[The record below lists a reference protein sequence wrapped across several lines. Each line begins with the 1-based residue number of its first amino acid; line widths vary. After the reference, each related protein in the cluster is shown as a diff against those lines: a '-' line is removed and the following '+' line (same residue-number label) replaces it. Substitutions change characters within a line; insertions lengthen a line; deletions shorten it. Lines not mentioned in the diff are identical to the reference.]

1 MTLTN
6 QTTHGHNGLDPFDE
20 LLEAQLRDIEAAHAI
35 PRPDG
40 IDKFYLE
47 EAVEKKAAEQPPLA
61 AARGESDARPW
72 RLKAAEFEYRT
83 SVTTSYIDGQREV
96 LTNARLRFELAAR
109 TLGVYTRRPSGEKLP
124 YYLRWALILGG
135 DVAGVAG
142 AAILLGET
150 VALGVL
156 QAIASGTAAIT
167 GGLLAQEVR
176 DSRLARKREKLPREL
191 TDDERRFAHLFRGG
205 DGGEPIVKWI
215 VAAAT
220 LIGMLIAVSIFA
232 LRYSTEGSTAAW
244 AFGLLAA
251 AVALAS
257 WANVYHY
264 TDEASDLIEAR
275 RADYVRELKRLKRLL
290 KARDVSEHA
299 AALAMATSI
308 EAEAASRGLAAQRA
322 VEATGAQLLNEHAD
336 VAGHGWTRDP
346 SHQRH
351 DHERHDH
358 ERHEVSRHDQRVTER
373 QLQVQLPRIDVSVAY
388 DSPPELAA
396 GANGNGHHDPT
407 G

>member
-1 MTLTN
+1 MAIGN
-6 QTTHGHNGLDPFDE
+6 GTTRGQGGLEPIDE
-20 LLEAQLRDIEAAHAI
+20 LLEAQLRDIDAARAI
-35 PRPDG
+35 PRPHG

-47 EAVEKKAAEQPPLA
+47 EAVEKKATEQPPLA

-72 RLKAAEFEYRT
+72 RLKAAELEYRT
-83 SVTTSYIDGQREV
+83 KVTTSYIDGQRDV
-96 LTNARLRFELAAR
+96 VANARLRFELAAR
-109 TLGVYTRRPSGEKLP
+109 TLGAYTRRPSGEKLP
-124 YYLRWALILGG
+124 YYLRWVLILGG

-205 DGGEPIVKWI
+205 DGGERIVRWI

-220 LIGMLIAVSIFA
+220 LIGVLIAVSIFA

-264 TDEASDLIEAR
+264 TDEAADLIDAR

-290 KARDVSEHA
+290 KTRDVSEHA

-308 EAEAASRGLAAQRA
+308 ETEAASRGLAAQRA

-336 VAGHGWTRDP
+336 VAGHGWA
-346 SHQRH
+346 H
-351 DHERHDH
+351 DTSHERHD
-358 ERHEVSRHDQRVTER
+358 VSRHDHRATDRE
-373 QLQVQLPRIDVSVAY
+373 LHVQLPRIDVSVAY
-388 DSPPELAA
+388 DPPPGLAA
-396 GANGNGHHDPT
+396 GAVGNGGRGPAA
-407 G
+407 

>member
-1 MTLTN
+1 MSLGN
-6 QTTHGHNGLDPFDE
+6 KTTTRGRIDLDPIDE
-20 LLEAQLRDIEAAHAI
+20 LMQAQLRDIDTARAT

-40 IDKFYLE
+40 IARFYLE

-61 AARGESDARPW
+61 AARGEADARPW
-72 RLKAAEFEYRT
+72 RLKAAEFEFRT
-83 SVTTSYIDGQREV
+83 AVMTSYIDGQREV
-96 LTNARLRFELAAR
+96 VANARQRFELAAR
-109 TLGVYTRRPSGEKLP
+109 TLGVYTRRASGEKVP

-142 AAILLGET
+142 AALLLGET

-156 QAIASGTAAIT
+156 QAVASGTAAIT
-167 GGLLAQEVR
+167 GGLLAQEGR
-176 DSRLARKREKLPREL
+176 DSRLARKREKLPRDL
-191 TDDERRFAHLFRGG
+191 TDDERRFAHLFKGG
-205 DGGEPIVKWI
+205 DGGERIVKWI

-275 RADYVRELKRLKRLL
+275 RAAYLRELRRLKRLL
-290 KARDVSEHA
+290 KARDVPEHD
-299 AALAMATSI
+299 AALAIATSI
-308 EAEAASRGLAAQRA
+308 ETEAKSRGLAAQRA
-322 VEATGAQLLNEHAD
+322 VEATGA
-336 VAGHGWTRDP
+336 
-346 SHQRH
+346 
-351 DHERHDH
+351 
-358 ERHEVSRHDQRVTER
+358 
-373 QLQVQLPRIDVSVAY
+373 
-388 DSPPELAA
+388 
-396 GANGNGHHDPT
+396 
-407 G
+407 